1 MVTNF
6 PTYIEKLNYEVLEC
20 NCCKG
25 AFQRY
30 FEYGIATGGFLQKV
44 LENDLMSAVGRADEN
59 HILRLRNIC
68 EFIYNELPVVCYGS
82 PKKFDDWCIQ
92 GGASQDGRFSNI
104 QDRSK

>member
-6 PTYIEKLNYEVLEC
+6 PTYIEKLDYDKLDC
-20 NCCKG
+20 GCCKG

-44 LENDLMSAVGRADEN
+44 LENDLMGAVGRADEN
-59 HILRLRNIC
+59 HVLRLRNIC
-68 EFIYNELPVVCYGS
+68 EFIFNYMPSVCQGS
-82 PKKFDDWCIQ
+82 KEKFDAWCIQ

-104 QDRSK
+104 KVES